1 MDAQPTLRP
10 KCQLI
15 PEPDV
20 GRPFSEEAP
29 ASLELGVNRCYVFMQ
44 REGIEGPMRILS
56 LRLIVA
62 LIVGVTLVSL
72 ASSWYQVQAEKD
84 ALRHDLERKAE
95 TFGESLAG
103 NAEAYLQAG
112 DRPGLERM
120 VRRFSNR
127 DHLLGVGVYD
137 QTIFPLAVTR
147 DLNDLLPGTRPA
159 LVDALASNRPET
171 RYTRLHSKRIYLLAA
186 PLHDVNKNLAGGM
199 IIVYDTAYIRA
210 ETFRVWSRA
219 FVHIAGL
226 ALAIAAITLLIVRWS
241 LAGPIARAAQWMKSL
256 RTGRQAIQPQAKELA
271 FLQPLAREVAPLA
284 ESMRQARA
292 AAEIEARLRNTY
304 ESLWTAERLADHV
317 RTKLDGSGLFVISN
331 REPYVHSR
339 QSGAITVTV
348 PASGL
353 VTAIEPI
360 LRACHGTWVA
370 QGSGNAD
377 REVVDS
383 HDRLQVPPDDPRY
396 TLRRVWLSEEEEDGY
411 YYGFANEGLWP
422 LCHMAHTRPTFRA
435 TDWEYYTQVNARFA
449 DAVAEE
455 MAGEEH
461 PVVLIQD
468 YHFALLPRMVKD
480 RMPHARVAIFWHIPW
495 PNPEAFSI
503 CPWQQELLDGLLGAD
518 LIGFHVQAHCNNF
531 LSTVD
536 RVLEARV
543 DWEHF
548 SVKRKDHWSSVL
560 PFPISVEFLEV
571 AEDSAGNDA
580 AEARSA
586 LIAELGIEASL
597 LGVGVDRLDYTKGI
611 LERFQAI
618 ESFFESYPRYQ
629 GKFTF
634 IQIGAPSRSHI
645 QRYADFQR
653 EVEDEANRIN
663 ERFRRGKW
671 RPIVLLNHQ
680 HSHQEVRRYYRAAHL
695 CMVTSLHDGMNLVAK
710 EYVAARQDERG
721 VLILSRFTGAARE
734 LRDALIVNPY
744 NIRSTGEAIAQALEM
759 DVGEMVD
766 RMRRMR
772 RSVKEHNIYWWAAS
786 LIGELCEL
794 RLRN

>member
-1 MDAQPTLRP
+1 
-10 KCQLI
+10 
-15 PEPDV
+15 
-20 GRPFSEEAP
+20 
-29 ASLELGVNRCYVFMQ
+29 
-44 REGIEGPMRILS
+44 MRILS

-62 LIVGVTLVSL
+62 LIVGVTLLSL
-72 ASSWYQVQAEKD
+72 TSSWYQVQAEKD

-103 NAEAYLQAG
+103 NAEAYLQTG
-112 DRPGLERM
+112 DRPGLEQM

-137 QTIFPLAVTR
+137 QTFFPLAVTR
-147 DLNDLLPGTRPA
+147 DLNDLLPGTPPA
-159 LVDALASNRPET
+159 LADALASNRPET
-171 RYTRLHSKRIYLLAA
+171 RYTRLHSKRLYLIAA
-186 PLHDVNKNLAGGM
+186 PLHAVNKSVAGGM

-210 ETFRVWSRA
+210 EIFRVWSRA

-226 ALAIAAITLLIVRWS
+226 ALAIVAITLLIVRWS

-256 RTGRQAIQPQAKELA
+256 RTGRQTIQPHAKELD

-292 AAEIEARLRNTY
+292 AAQIEARLRNTY

-331 REPYVHSR
+331 REPYIHSR
-339 QSGAITVTV
+339 HGGAITVTV

-360 LRACHGTWVA
+360 LCACHGTWVA

-377 REVVDS
+377 REAVDR

-396 TLRRVWLSEEEEDGY
+396 TLRRVWLSPEEEEGY

-435 TDWEYYTQVNARFA
+435 TDWEYYNHVNARFA

-455 MAGEEH
+455 MAGEKH

-560 PFPISVEFLEV
+560 PFPISVDFPEE
-571 AEDSAGNDA
+571 ADNPAGNDA
-580 AEARSA
+580 AEERSA

-618 ESFFESYPRYQ
+618 ESFLESYPRYQ
-629 GKFTF
+629 GAFTF

-653 EVEDEANRIN
+653 EVEDEASRIN
-663 ERFRRGKW
+663 ERFGRGKW
-671 RPIVLLNHQ
+671 RPIVLLIRQ
-680 HSHQEVRRYYRAAHL
+680 HSHEEVRRYYRAAHV

-710 EYVAARQDERG
+710 EYVAAREDERG
-721 VLILSRFTGAARE
+721 VLILSRFTGAARD
-734 LRDALIVNPY
+734 LRDAIIVNPY
-744 NIRSTGEAIAQALEM
+744 DIRSTGEAIAQALKM

>member
-1 MDAQPTLRP
+1 
-10 KCQLI
+10 
-15 PEPDV
+15 
-20 GRPFSEEAP
+20 
-29 ASLELGVNRCYVFMQ
+29 
-44 REGIEGPMRILS
+44 MRILS

-159 LVDALASNRPET
+159 LSDALASNRPET

-186 PLHDVNKNLAGGM
+186 PLHAVNKSVAGGM

-241 LAGPIARAAQWMKSL
+241 LAGPIARAAQWMKTL
-256 RTGRQAIQPQAKELA
+256 RTGRHAIQPQGKELD
-271 FLQPLAREVAPLA
+271 FLQPLAREMAPLA

-317 RTKLDGSGLFVISN
+317 RMKLDGSGLFVISN
-331 REPYVHSR
+331 REPYIHTR
-339 QSGAITVTV
+339 QGGAITVTV
-348 PASGL
+348 PPSGL

-360 LRACHGTWVA
+360 LRVCHGTWVA

-377 REVVDS
+377 REAVDS

-396 TLRRVWLSEEEEDGY
+396 TLRRVWLSAEEEEGY

-435 TDWEYYTQVNARFA
+435 TDWEYYNQVNARFA

-455 MAGEEH
+455 MAGEEN

-560 PFPISVEFLEV
+560 PFPISVEFLAE

-586 LIAELGIEASL
+586 LVAELGIEASL

-744 NIRSTGEAIAQALEM
+744 DIRSTGEAIAQALEM